1 MENKKRRKIL
11 FTKTPFGI
19 EIEFSCSNPEDIDL
33 ADYPNWYKKLETSVE
48 NGIEITGKNP
58 LIGEKATD
66 EIYGICDAIELG
78 KQDIDKDSCGGH
90 VHVSLSNM
98 DSRAIVILSDI
109 YRMTESVI
117 YAICNPPGE
126 KIRLYAEAHARGAK
140 NKINSHIIGFDID
153 NPKSVASKLRGDK
166 MLQAKSNGI
175 RFANTLGTIEYRMS
189 NEPKNAE
196 DWIDNINLYV
206 GMVEAA
212 KRLSK
217 IYGNGEKDKDYE
229 RLRKI
234 GLKEETDEIIE
245 EKLELLLSIIEFPE
259 EYKEVYRTRFRANIE
274 NAKDFL
280 NKKCAQR

>member
-1 MENKKRRKIL
+1 MENKKRREIL
-11 FTKTPFGI
+11 FTNTPFGI
-19 EIEFSCSNPEDIDL
+19 EIEFSCSNPENIDIV
-33 ADYPNWYKKLETSVE
+33 DYPNWHKKLETSVE
-48 NGIEITGKNP
+48 NGIEITGKEP

-90 VHVSLSNM
+90 VHVSLSM

-126 KIRLYAEAHARGAK
+126 KIRLYAEAHARGAN
-140 NKINSHIIGFDID
+140 NKIYSDIIGFDIY
-153 NPKSVASKLRGDK
+153 NPQSEASKLITDK
-166 MLQAKSNGI
+166 MLQTKSNGI

-196 DWIDNINLYV
+196 TWIDNINLYV

-217 IYGNGEKDKDYE
+217 IYEKGKTDGNYE
-229 RLRKI
+229 DLRKI

-259 EYKEVYRTRFRANIE
+259 EYKDIYRERFEVN
-274 NAKDFL
+274 L
-280 NKKCAQR
+280 KKTDKILYYK